1 MYDLKE
7 TLENTTRT
15 RKENDQ
21 LCVFSSLAGTIIT
34 KQLLLVM
41 CFSRVLTSR
50 GTEQN
55 VSLFLLLIVPYLP
68 SEVRTAFRFGEYDT
82 MDST

>member
-1 MYDLKE
+1 MYKLKE
-7 TLENTTRT
+7 ALENTART
-15 RKENDQ
+15 RKENDP

-34 KQLLLVM
+34 QQLVL

-68 SEVRTAFRFGEYDT
+68 SEVRTAFRLGEYDT

>member
-1 MYDLKE
+1 MYKLKE
-7 TLENTTRT
+7 ALENTART
-15 RKENDQ
+15 RKENDP
-21 LCVFSSLAGTIIT
+21 LCFFSSLAGTIIT
-34 KQLLLVM
+34 QQLLLVL

-68 SEVRTAFRFGEYDT
+68 SEVRTAFRLGEYDT